1 MGKTRPGQSPLVFST
16 HLCQFAP
23 MPRQDL
29 LESDLDEQAKV
40 GHTHRGDERDE
51 RSDERRQPDSRVC
64 QEAREGSEARAGA
77 IRIQSGQL
85 GEKSDPKSGAL
96 SMCVHDRGA
105 TVSHL
110 LERGRVCRAQAC
122 CARDR
127 SARDESLRV
136 RECHIQVHG

>member
-1 MGKTRPGQSPLVFST
+1 MGKTRPGQSSLVFST
-16 HLCQFAP
+16 HRRQFAP

-29 LESDLDEQAKV
+29 LESDLYEQAKA

-51 RSDERRQPDSRVC
+51 RSDERRKSNSRVC

-77 IRIQSGQL
+77 IRISSGEL
-85 GEKSDPKSGAL
+85 GAKSEPASGAL
-96 SMCVHDRGA
+96 SVRVHDRGA

-122 CARDR
+122 RARDR
-127 SARDESLRV
+127 SARYESLRV
-136 RECHIQVHG
+136 RECHLQVHG